1 MALLQFMQALLG
13 WLPPPF
19 FALASGVIAIFT
31 VVVLLRLVA
40 LILDVI
46 PFL

>member
-1 MALLQFMQALLG
+1 MFTFFQLLLG
-13 WLPPPF
+13 WLPPVLYII
-19 FALASGVIAIFT
+19 AVGVIAIFA
-31 VVVLLRLVA
+31 VVTILRLVA

>member
-1 MALLQFMQALLG
+1 MGTIFSLLLS
-13 WLPPPF
+13 WLPGPLYVV
-19 FALASGVIAIFT
+19 ALGVIAIFGIM
-31 VVVLLRLVA
+31 VILRIVA

>member
-1 MALLQFMQALLG
+1 MNTIFTLLLG
-13 WLPPPF
+13 WLPGPLYII
-19 FALASGVIAIFT
+19 ALGVIAIFGII
-31 VVVLLRLVA
+31 VVLRIVA

>member
-1 MALLQFMQALLG
+1 MGSLFSLLIV
-13 WLPPPF
+13 WLPAPLLPI
-19 FALASGVIAIFT
+19 AWGVITIFGIM
-31 VVVLLRLVA
+31 VVLRIVA

>member
-1 MALLQFMQALLG
+1 MGTIFSLLLG
-13 WLPPPF
+13 WLPGPLYVV
-19 FALASGVIAIFT
+19 ALGVIAIFGIM
-31 VVVLLRLVA
+31 VILRIVA

>member
-1 MALLQFMQALLG
+1 MFSFFQLLLV
-13 WLPPPF
+13 WLPPV
-19 FALASGVIAIFT
+19 LYVISLGVIAIFAIVT
-31 VVVLLRLVA
+31 ILRLVA

>member
-1 MALLQFMQALLG
+1 MGAIFSSLLG
-13 WLPPPF
+13 WLRGP
-19 FALASGVIAIFT
+19 LYIISLGVIAIFGII
-31 VVVLLRLVA
+31 VILRIVA

>member
-1 MALLQFMQALLG
+1 MGAIFSSLLG
-13 WLPPPF
+13 WLSG
-19 FALASGVIAIFT
+19 LLYIISLGVIAIFGII
-31 VVVLLRLVA
+31 VILRIVA

>member
-1 MALLQFMQALLG
+1 MFMLLQSLLL
-13 WLPPPF
+13 WLPAP
-19 FALASGVIAIFT
+19 LLVIALGVFVIFSS
-31 VVVLLRLVA
+31 VVILRIVA

>member
-1 MALLQFMQALLG
+1 MSTIFTLLLG
-13 WLPPPF
+13 WLPGSLYII
-19 FALASGVIAIFT
+19 ALGVIVIFSIM
-31 VVVLLRLVA
+31 VVLRLVA

>member
-1 MALLQFMQALLG
+1 MFSFFQLLLG
-13 WLPPPF
+13 WLPPV
-19 FALASGVIAIFT
+19 LYVISLVVIAIFAIVT
-31 VVVLLRLVA
+31 ILRLVA

>member
-1 MALLQFMQALLG
+1 MGAIFSLLLG
-13 WLPPPF
+13 WLPGP
-19 FALASGVIAIFT
+19 LYIISLGVIAIFGII
-31 VVVLLRLVA
+31 VILRIVA

>member
-1 MALLQFMQALLG
+1 MGTIFSLLLG
-13 WLPPPF
+13 WLPGP
-19 FALASGVIAIFT
+19 LYVVVLGVIAIFGIM
-31 VVVLLRLVA
+31 VILRIVA